1 MATLSRIAPEVPVSD
16 LQGALR
22 FYEEKLGFE
31 VVSLL
36 PAGDYAVVERND
48 VAIHLFQADGD
59 VPSPSG
65 LHIFTGELEELYAE
79 MQQRGAPIV
88 QDIVRKPWGNRDF
101 RVNDPWG
108 NQLKFT
114 ESLSDDA
121 E

>member
-1 MATLSRIAPEVPVSD
+1 M
-16 LQGALR
+16 

-36 PAGDYAVVERND
+36 PEGDYAVVERDD

-59 VPSPSG
+59 VPPPSG
-65 LHIFTGELEELYAE
+65 FHIFTSELEDLYAE
-79 MQQRGAPIV
+79 MHQRGAPIV

-101 RVNDPWG
+101 RVKDPWG

-114 ESLSDDA
+114 ESLADDA